1 MGARHRYIAKM
12 QPPSAVTHCIYCTLS
27 PLSHHLVIAKG
38 CVLEVLEV
46 SRGILSLKCE
56 FSLHGRVASLAAF
69 QPAKKLNDLIMVLVE
84 HRMFCV
90 LGLDRNGLLVSIS
103 KIEDLSDSLGRT
115 PELAPTT
122 LAHSCHCIAFGF
134 TSGLLKFAEV
144 NPSGHVDTMFD
155 SRIHSSY
162 IIDAAFLNDSSGML
176 VLAVL
181 GENCRSSKHVLTY
194 LVCIES
200 RTLQPGPW
208 QLDVV

>member
-1 MGARHRYIAKM
+1 
-12 QPPSAVTHCIYCTLS
+12 
-27 PLSHHLVIAKG
+27 
-38 CVLEVLEV
+38 LEVLEV